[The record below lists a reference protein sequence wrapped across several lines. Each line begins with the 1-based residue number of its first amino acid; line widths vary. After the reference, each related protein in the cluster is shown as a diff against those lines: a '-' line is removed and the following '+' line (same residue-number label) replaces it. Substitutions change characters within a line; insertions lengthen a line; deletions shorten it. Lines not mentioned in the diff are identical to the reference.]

1 MDRPKR
7 PLATPDSRLPR
18 SDLPRWNRAVRYYVS
33 RLAVGL
39 LMRMLFRLRVEGRDR
54 LPPGPALLCFN
65 HMNWMDPFLLFATL
79 PLRPRLFMFGPKEDD
94 LRLGARN
101 RLMYW
106 TATPV
111 PFTPAKTDLIE
122 TTRRVQAVFDSGA
135 VLAIAG
141 EGRIHVGERDLLP
154 LQAGAAY
161 FALRAG
167 VPVVPVALNGLSWLG
182 FRRTLRV
189 RVGVPLA
196 TGERPTSEAVA
207 RLTAAMTA
215 ALLELVADAPDPDPP
230 GPFGRWLTEIFND
243 WPEGS
248 RAAAAATRASG
259 SAATQEPV
267 ASGR

>member
-1 MDRPKR
+1 MERAR
-7 PLATPDSRLPR
+7 ATEGSRLPR
-18 SDLPRWNRAVRYYVS
+18 ADLPGWNRAARYYTS
-33 RLAVGL
+33 RLVVGL
-39 LMRMLFRLRVEGRDR
+39 LMRLLFRLRVEGRDH
-54 LPPGPALLCFN
+54 LPAAPALLCFN
-65 HMNWMDPFLLFATL
+65 HLNWMDPFLLFATL

-94 LRLGARN
+94 LRRGARN

-111 PFTPAKTDLIE
+111 PFKPSKSDLIE

-141 EGRIHVGERDLLP
+141 EGRIHVGERNLLP
-154 LQAGAAY
+154 LQPGAAY

-189 RVGVPLA
+189 RIGTPIP
-196 TGERPTSEAVA
+196 TGERATSEAVD
-207 RLTAAMTA
+207 RVTAATTA
-215 ALLELVADAPDPDPP
+215 ALLELLADAPDPKPP
-230 GPFGRWLTEIFND
+230 GPFGRWLTEKFND

-248 RAAAAATRASG
+248 RQAAEAAARTVMPVHS
-259 SAATQEPV
+259 EPPV
-267 ASGR
+267 VPGP